1 MSVICTKCGSIRVSC
16 EAMVNPNDKS
26 FIDFTDESFEHGWCN
41 DCHEKTALTD
51 VDGVKAEMEKNY
63 RQFVERYGHEPHFV
77 TCWIVWKDD
86 NNNPIWEKI
95 SLSLDVDEEK
105 DEEILFYTNGLEE
118 LKSLAEFGKEDF
130 IIIGDIR
137 FLGE

>member
-26 FIDFTDESFEHGWCN
+26 FIDYTDEAFDYGWCD
-41 DCHEKTALTD
+41 DCHEGTVLTD
-51 VDGVKAEMEKNY
+51 VDKVKSEMEQEY
-63 RQFVERYGHEPHFV
+63 RQFVERHRCEPHFV
-77 TCWIVWKDD
+77 TCRIVWKDD
-86 NNNPIWEKI
+86 NCSPIWEKI
-95 SLSLDVDEEK
+95 SLSLDVNDEK